1 MSEYKL
7 VNPDIMLS
15 GATRNQER
23 AFSIKPAVYKDGVPN
38 LDYNCPYDGT
48 YCRQKDYRVAKWTD
62 AVKYMASHQVNNTF
76 ITSATTFHECPLADG
91 VQCIRKIRYDN
102 IVRVMKHK
110 QLERVK

>member
-48 YCRQKDYRVAKWTD
+48 YCRQKDYKVAKWTD
-62 AVKYMASHQVNNTF
+62 AVEYMASHQVNNTF
-76 ITSATTFHECPLADG
+76 ITSATTFHKCPLADG

>member
-48 YCRQKDYRVAKWTD
+48 YCRQKDYKVAKWTD
-62 AVKYMASHQVNNTF
+62 AVEYMASHQVNNTF
-76 ITSATTFHECPLADG
+76 ITSATIFHECPLAGG

>member
-7 VNPDIMLS
+7 INPDIMLS

-48 YCRQKDYRVAKWTD
+48 YCRQKDYRVATKTEE
-62 AVKYMASHQVNNTF
+62 VRNTF
-76 ITSATTFHECPLADG
+76 VAPPNIFHECPLADG